1 MSIFLTRT
9 ERESEAESS
18 STSPFAEAVP
28 SEAERNRRRGPGG
41 EGSKGVDGLV
51 LILELL
57 SSKDVA
63 VYCKLPSVLSL
74 RSAFVALWLLVSS
87 YNINTYDVVTFFF
100 DPEDLEVPDEYEVD
114 VCDMNKNL
122 KEWAVDTSVGF
133 SCKHVI
139 PLYRETLHKI
149 VFSDIADISEEDMC
163 EINWVLVKERKFYY
177 TMNKD
182 EDFFELD
189 QFFVH
194 RMKEDDVNFLEKRRK
209 LLQNGGEDDIDA
221 APRATSR
228 YCLSHLFEVIKCV
241 RNCSRKTKLVSD
253 IGFGDILQLD
263 ECIVP
268 RAFAQWLADV
278 CTFDDDDSIVI
289 QSTVIMNPGSVKD
302 TFAIPCGELPI
313 AIEDEDGKLAF
324 IAQFALTDVPPI
336 KYFGRMAMSDDLSDD
351 VFKRCFMAVTLGS
364 FLCPTSS
371 TKPSTKYLGA
381 LVDVDNIKFL
391 NWCKLVHDWL
401 VCYINKYKKDKMKAN
416 KMSLTLGGCIYHI
429 AVRYLDFVEFGSIM
443 LLATLPRIRV
453 WKGDLIKHFS
463 NMVIVRT
470 GSYNSY
476 HVKDVSRTCYDG
488 CSDTSTNNAENNNL
502 GERINSIV
510 GNFFSQK
517 VTEGICL
524 CLQRHL
530 SEQDQNTCAKIEY
543 VVIDV
548 LKCISSEYSES
559 GGTLKIESS
568 AEHISYN
575 NNVPNN
581 NEQEIDHQAPNGNRK
596 RTFHDREC
604 SAASAASLS
613 RKTARTADV
622 HCASRLKRHLNLNL
636 HDNPI
641 EVLQPVAHK
650 ELEKIPSI
658 CQQSASFSHMIHR
671 NVSFNPN
678 DPSCSTILHEVISC
692 KETIPDSGSTDD
704 TPAVKSH
711 VNFVELSK
719 KYFFNDN
726 DIPAFRFFNYVD
738 DNGKTIDEPELWH
751 PLAMGHEEYALK
763 IKEATIRATNGT
775 FEEEAPEMCDDSIQ
789 CAQKQTTVTSTP
801 HEDHVDKEAVINID
815 SKSSEVVCLGER
827 MNRDVTLSP
836 EIEFMGERPA
846 RITSI
851 SQEVQILG
859 ERSFNNVCNDM
870 SNKTDDL
877 YNAGL
882 SLGNKSVSSGKEN
895 LRPKRVVNRSSY
907 LCSPFDINNTSRI
920 EPHEMKLY
928 ETITT
933 LCDDPNYQNKWVVN
947 MNNCRCTLKQ
957 LGCSMKQGG
966 WVEAWVINAI
976 CRKLFK
982 DKHPRQSQKHFFF
995 HTSSEY
1001 FLEKWPNEYMKEI
1014 WRTNVIKGFQGADSA
1029 RKLHL
1034 SERLNFPSLYDRHWF
1049 LFVVDMKARKFLF
1062 MDSLFGEHSDLHQE
1076 VDDKIITNFT
1086 RTWEECN
1093 LKEIHFETFG
1103 KLYPNLPKQKTPND
1117 CEIFLIKY
1125 MEWYCTRNP
1134 KACSFSAKDIPEFR
1148 VKLAVDTLFND
1159 YNSAIPEMDLIS
1171 TFDLEEVL
1179 RSLNVE
1185 ETGLAS
1191 FYVNDYG
1198 YHPNGA
1204 YYTTSDVRMK
1214 FESCW
1219 AEFVK
1224 EYDMEA
1230 GNIILILFHMEG
1242 TGVINISVDRI

>member
-1 MSIFLTRT
+1 MQT
-9 ERESEAESS
+9 
-18 STSPFAEAVP
+18 VP
-28 SEAERNRRRGPGG
+28 CCFKVLLDS
-41 EGSKGVDGLV
+41 LV
-51 LILELL
+51 
-57 SSKDVA
+57 KN
-63 VYCKLPSVLSL
+63 
-74 RSAFVALWLLVSS
+74 WLLVSS

-194 RMKEDDVNFLEKRRK
+194 RMKEDDVNFLYIMDCEVFNHGVEYGHGPARGNTYTMTEPDNDEYYRNDLCSETELSQEFLVNEIRKIEKRRK

-476 HVKDVSRTCYDG
+476 H
-488 CSDTSTNNAENNNL
+488 
-502 GERINSIV
+502 
-510 GNFFSQK
+510 
-517 VTEGICL
+517 
-524 CLQRHL
+524 
-530 SEQDQNTCAKIEY
+530 
-543 VVIDV
+543 
-548 LKCISSEYSES
+548 
-559 GGTLKIESS
+559 
-568 AEHISYN
+568 
-575 NNVPNN
+575 
-581 NEQEIDHQAPNGNRK
+581 
-596 RTFHDREC
+596 
-604 SAASAASLS
+604 
-613 RKTARTADV
+613 
-622 HCASRLKRHLNLNL
+622 
-636 HDNPI
+636 
-641 EVLQPVAHK
+641 
-650 ELEKIPSI
+650 
-658 CQQSASFSHMIHR
+658 
-671 NVSFNPN
+671 
-678 DPSCSTILHEVISC
+678 
-692 KETIPDSGSTDD
+692 
-704 TPAVKSH
+704 
-711 VNFVELSK
+711 
-719 KYFFNDN
+719 
-726 DIPAFRFFNYVD
+726 
-738 DNGKTIDEPELWH
+738 
-751 PLAMGHEEYALK
+751 
-763 IKEATIRATNGT
+763 
-775 FEEEAPEMCDDSIQ
+775 
-789 CAQKQTTVTSTP
+789 
-801 HEDHVDKEAVINID
+801 
-815 SKSSEVVCLGER
+815 KSSEVVCLGER

-995 HTSSEY
+995 HTSS
-1001 FLEKWPNEYMKEI
+1001 
-1014 WRTNVIKGFQGADSA
+1014 
-1029 RKLHL
+1029 
-1034 SERLNFPSLYDRHWF
+1034 LNFPSLYDRHWF

-1171 TFDLEEVL
+1171 TFDLE
-1179 RSLNVE
+1179 
-1185 ETGLAS
+1185 
-1191 FYVNDYG
+1191 
-1198 YHPNGA
+1198 
-1204 YYTTSDVRMK
+1204 
-1214 FESCW
+1214 
-1219 AEFVK
+1219 
-1224 EYDMEA
+1224 
-1230 GNIILILFHMEG
+1230 
-1242 TGVINISVDRI
+1242 

>member
-1 MSIFLTRT
+1 MQT
-9 ERESEAESS
+9 
-18 STSPFAEAVP
+18 VP
-28 SEAERNRRRGPGG
+28 CCFKVLLDS
-41 EGSKGVDGLV
+41 LV
-51 LILELL
+51 
-57 SSKDVA
+57 KN
-63 VYCKLPSVLSL
+63 
-74 RSAFVALWLLVSS
+74 WLLVSS

-194 RMKEDDVNFLEKRRK
+194 RMKEDDVNFLYIMDCEVFNHGVEYGHGPARGNTYTMTEPDNDEYYRNDLCSETELSQEFLVNEIRKIEKRRK

-581 NEQEIDHQAPNGNRK
+581 NEQEIDHQ
-596 RTFHDREC
+596 
-604 SAASAASLS
+604 
-613 RKTARTADV
+613 V
-622 HCASRLKRHLNLNL
+622 L
-636 HDNPI
+636 HM
-641 EVLQPVAHK
+641 QYTH
-650 ELEKIPSI
+650 
-658 CQQSASFSHMIHR
+658 QSASFSHMIHR

-692 KETIPDSGSTDD
+692 KETIPEGNMCWKSKIISSYYLQDQPSIKDTQHCLYWYARNLLLFLFFTFLKHLTFLFFSFSCFVIAQQYADSGSTDD

-815 SKSSEVVCLGER
+815 SLQKSSEVVCLGER

-1171 TFDLEEVL
+1171 TFDLE
-1179 RSLNVE
+1179 
-1185 ETGLAS
+1185 
-1191 FYVNDYG
+1191 
-1198 YHPNGA
+1198 
-1204 YYTTSDVRMK
+1204 
-1214 FESCW
+1214 
-1219 AEFVK
+1219 
-1224 EYDMEA
+1224 
-1230 GNIILILFHMEG
+1230 
-1242 TGVINISVDRI
+1242 